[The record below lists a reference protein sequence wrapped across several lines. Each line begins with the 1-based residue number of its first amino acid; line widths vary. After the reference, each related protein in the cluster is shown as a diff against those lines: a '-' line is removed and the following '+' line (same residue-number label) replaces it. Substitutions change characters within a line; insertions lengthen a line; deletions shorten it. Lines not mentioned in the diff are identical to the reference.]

1 MPREFKLQQM
11 SWPAVEAAAARP
23 GSTVVWPF
31 GSIEQHG
38 PHLPLHT
45 DTLFAERLLDTVLG
59 RLPGHLPIWRLP
71 AQQLGFS
78 PEHRGFAGTLS
89 LPAELLIAQIVAVG
103 KELAGYGFRRL
114 VLFNGHGGQI
124 SLLQTAARQLR
135 GEMAGLGVLPCFIW
149 SGPEGLLE
157 LIPEPERSEGLHA
170 ALAET
175 SLMLHLA
182 PELVGPGRPIDG
194 QKGGLPP
201 QGWSLEGAV
210 PNAWLSR
217 DLSSTGVVGN
227 SSGASGELGAQLW
240 ERLVE
245 GWLQRFGALLC
256 SDWPPTDGHWA
267 G

>member
-1 MPREFKLQQM
+1 MAREFQLGQM
-11 SWPAVEAAAARP
+11 RWPEVAQAAARP

-31 GSIEQHG
+31 GSMEQHG

-45 DTLFAERLLDTVLG
+45 DSLFAERLIDSVLE
-59 RLPGHLPIWRLP
+59 RLPENLPIWRLP
-71 AQQLGFS
+71 LQPLGFS

-89 LPAELLIAQIVAVG
+89 LPAELLIAQVVAVG
-103 KELAGYGFRRL
+103 QELAGYGFQRL

-135 GEMAGLGVLPCFIW
+135 SSVPTLGVLPCFIW
-149 SGPEGLLE
+149 SGPEGIQE

-182 PELVGPGRPIDG
+182 PGLVAAERPIDG
-194 QKGGLPP
+194 NQGGLPP
-201 QGWSLEGAV
+201 RGWSLEGAA
-210 PNAWLSR
+210 PNAWLTR

-227 SSGASGELGAQLW
+227 SSGANAELGAELW
-240 ERLVE
+240 QKLGE
-245 GWLQRFGALLC
+245 GWLQRFESLLA
-256 SDWPPTDGHWA
+256 SDWPPTDRPEA
-267 G
+267 R